1 MMSEDS
7 RAILVQSHIDSET
20 PSESTSGT
28 ASTLV
33 RICKAVVRVLPAS
46 GAAVSLITKVGPA
59 GIVASSDARA
69 ESIEELQF
77 TLGESP
83 GWDAYEA
90 RTPVFAPDIS
100 GSQSNLWPGYASA
113 ATEHGVKAVF
123 AFPLTFGA
131 SRLGVLDIYRD
142 QPTDLDEEA
151 LAFAHAFCRAA
162 TAELLDGQ
170 EQAGSGSTP
179 FGFEDALDSQFAIY
193 QAQGMVMIQL
203 GVSLHE
209 AMSRMRA
216 YAYSNDLGLGQVARE
231 VVARTLDFSDDQR

>member
-1 MMSEDS
+1 MMSEDRLS
-7 RAILVQSHIDSET
+7 ILVQSHIDREV
-20 PSESTSGT
+20 PEESTFGT

-33 RICKAVVRVLPAS
+33 RLCKAVVRVLPAS

-59 GIVASSDARA
+59 GIVASSDASTGR
-69 ESIEELQF
+69 IEELQF

-90 RTPVFAPDIS
+90 RTPVFAPDIAD
-100 GSQSNLWPGYASA
+100 SQSNLWPGYASA
-113 ATEHGVKAVF
+113 VLEHGVKAVF
-123 AFPLTFGA
+123 AFPLTFGS

-142 QPTDLDEEA
+142 HPTALDEEA
-151 LAFAHAFCRAA
+151 LAFAFAFCRAA
-162 TAELLDGQ
+162 TAEILDGQ

-179 FGFEDALDSQFAIY
+179 FGFEDAMDSQFAIY

-216 YAYSNDLGLGQVARE
+216 YAYSNDLGLGQVARD